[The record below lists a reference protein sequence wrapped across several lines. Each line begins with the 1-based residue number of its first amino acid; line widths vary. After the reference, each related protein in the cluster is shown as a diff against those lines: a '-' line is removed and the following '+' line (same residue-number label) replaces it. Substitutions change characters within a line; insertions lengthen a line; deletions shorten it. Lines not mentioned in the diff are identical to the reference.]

1 MFDVNYKITN
11 WTCNNNQI
19 CSNHINMISFMSSI
33 AFPQINLN
41 FKFKLSIIIYL
52 VIYSLV
58 SHAIIKK
65 IQERIFLYNTYLF
78 KFKLQITSSNLNLY
92 SNQSF
97 KFFLSFISIFNFKYI
112 FNLVIP
118 ITLKIFSIPFAK
130 EIIYVPI
137 NSCVF

>member
-1 MFDVNYKITN
+1 
-11 WTCNNNQI
+11 
-19 CSNHINMISFMSSI
+19 MISFMSSI
-33 AFPQINLN
+33 AFPQINFN

-130 EIIYVPI
+130 EIIYMPI
-137 NSCVF
+137 KFLCILVAFSFLVNETFLKPF